1 MSIVVAPPLYW
12 LRDSRFTTM
21 RLSLHL
27 INTHPNFHDGK
38 YENQCGEFKGVV
50 RDLVK
55 VQLGFTKLEVPFPY
69 LIPERPECNG
79 QVVTA
84 FDGTHKGSQFRIKQF
99 GEEVCRCLH
108 LKQTALL
115 RKIDIKIAT
124 NELVVT
130 FGR

>member
-1 MSIVVAPPLYW
+1 MV
-12 LRDSRFTTM
+12 
-21 RLSLHL
+21 
-27 INTHPNFHDGK
+27 G
-38 YENQCGEFKGVV
+38 
-50 RDLVK
+50 DLVK

-84 FDGTHKGSQFRIKQF
+84 FDGTHKGSQFRIKRF
-99 GEEVCRCLH
+99 GEEVSSCSH
-108 LKQTALL
+108 LKQTELL